1 MRPLFYILISFY
13 TMAQTETQSY
23 EILKNI
29 SDCEIRF
36 YPPAMMAKFTSI
48 DGRSGFGKLFKYI
61 SGNNDGETKISMT
74 TPVHMEK
81 SESKSSMAFVLPKI
95 FNKKNTPKP
104 NDTSLVIYESAS
116 RHYAAIE
123 YSGYTD
129 KDKEK
134 ENTVKLI
141 KILNE
146 HNIEILGSSRVLVYN
161 SPYKIVFRR
170 NEILIP
176 ISYN

>member
-1 MRPLFYILISFY
+1 MRTLFFILLSFY

-23 EILKNI
+23 EVLKNI
-29 SDCEIRF
+29 AGCEIRF
-36 YPPAMMAKFTSI
+36 YPPVMMAKYSS
-48 DGRSGFGKLFKYI
+48 DNGGSGFGKLFKYI

-81 SESKSSMAFVLPKI
+81 SESENSMAFVLPKS

-104 NDTSLVIYESAS
+104 NDTSLVVYESDS
-116 RHYAAIE
+116 RYYAAIE

-129 KDKEK
+129 EDKEK
-134 ENTVKLI
+134 ENTDKLI
-141 KILNE
+141 KTLNE
-146 HNIEILGSSRVLVYN
+146 QNIEILGDSKILVYN

>member
-1 MRPLFYILISFY
+1 
-13 TMAQTETQSY
+13 MAQIETQSY
-23 EILKNI
+23 EVLKNI
-29 SDCEIRF
+29 AGCEIRF
-36 YPPAMMAKFTSI
+36 YPPVMMAKYSS
-48 DGRSGFGKLFKYI
+48 DKGGSGFGKLFKYI

-81 SESKSSMAFVLPKI
+81 SESENSMAFVLPKS
-95 FNKKNTPKP
+95 FNKENAPKP
-104 NDTSLVIYESAS
+104 NDASLVVYESDS

-129 KDKEK
+129 EVKEK
-134 ENTVKLI
+134 ENTDKLK

-146 HNIEILGSSRVLVYN
+146 QNIEIVGDSKILVYN

>member
-1 MRPLFYILISFY
+1 MRTLFFILLSFY
-13 TMAQTETQSY
+13 SMAQTETQSY
-23 EILKNI
+23 EVLKNI
-29 SDCEIRF
+29 AGCEIRF
-36 YPPAMMAKFTSI
+36 YPPVMMAKYTS
-48 DGRSGFGKLFKYI
+48 DNGRSGFGKLFKYI

-81 SESKSSMAFVLPKI
+81 SESENSMAFVLPKS
-95 FNKKNTPKP
+95 FNKENAPKP
-104 NDTSLVIYESAS
+104 NDASLVVYESDS

-129 KDKEK
+129 EVKEK
-134 ENTVKLI
+134 ENTDKLK

-146 HNIEILGSSRVLVYN
+146 QNIKIVGDFKILVYN

>member
-1 MRPLFYILISFY
+1 MRTLFFILLSFY
-13 TMAQTETQSY
+13 TMAQTETQYY
-23 EILKNI
+23 EVLKNI
-29 SDCEIRF
+29 AGCEIRF
-36 YPPAMMAKFTSI
+36 YPPVMMAKYTS
-48 DGRSGFGKLFKYI
+48 DNGRSGFGKLFKYI

-81 SESKSSMAFVLPKI
+81 SESENSMAFVLPKS
-95 FNKKNTPKP
+95 FNKENAPKP
-104 NDTSLVIYESAS
+104 NDASLVVYESDS

-129 KDKEK
+129 EVKEK
-134 ENTVKLI
+134 ENTDKLK

-146 HNIEILGSSRVLVYN
+146 QNIEIVGDSKILVYN

>member
-1 MRPLFYILISFY
+1 MRTLFFILLSFY

-23 EILKNI
+23 EVLKNI
-29 SDCEIRF
+29 AGCEIRF
-36 YPPAMMAKFTSI
+36 YPPVMMAKYTS
-48 DGRSGFGKLFKYI
+48 DNGRSGFGKLFKYI

-81 SESKSSMAFVLPKI
+81 SESENSMAFVLPKS
-95 FNKKNTPKP
+95 FNKENAPKP
-104 NDTSLVIYESAS
+104 NDASLVVYESDS

-129 KDKEK
+129 EVKEK
-134 ENTVKLI
+134 ENTDKLK

-146 HNIEILGSSRVLVYN
+146 QNIEIVGDSKILVYN

>member
-1 MRPLFYILISFY
+1 MRTLFFILLSFY
-13 TMAQTETQSY
+13 SMAQTETQSY
-23 EILKNI
+23 EVLKNI
-29 SDCEIRF
+29 DGCEIRF
-36 YPPAMMAKFTSI
+36 YPPVMMAKYTS
-48 DGRSGFGKLFKYI
+48 DNGRSGFGKLFKYI

-81 SESKSSMAFVLPKI
+81 SESENSMAFVLPKS
-95 FNKKNTPKP
+95 FNKENAPKP
-104 NDTSLVIYESAS
+104 NDASLVVYESDS

-129 KDKEK
+129 EVKEK
-134 ENTVKLI
+134 ENTDKLK

-146 HNIEILGSSRVLVYN
+146 QNIEIVGDSKILVYN

>member
-1 MRPLFYILISFY
+1 
-13 TMAQTETQSY
+13 MAQTETQSY
-23 EILKNI
+23 EVLKNI
-29 SDCEIRF
+29 AGCEIRF
-36 YPPAMMAKFTSI
+36 YPPVMMAKYTS
-48 DGRSGFGKLFKYI
+48 DNGRSGFGKLFKYI

-81 SESKSSMAFVLPKI
+81 SESENSMAFVLPKS
-95 FNKKNTPKP
+95 FNKENAPKP
-104 NDTSLVIYESAS
+104 NDASLVVYESDS

-129 KDKEK
+129 EVKEK
-134 ENTVKLI
+134 ENTDKLK

-146 HNIEILGSSRVLVYN
+146 QNIKIVGDSKILVYN

>member
-1 MRPLFYILISFY
+1 MRIIFFILLSFY

-23 EILKNI
+23 EVLKNF
-29 SDCEIRF
+29 SGCEIRF
-36 YPPAMMAKFTSI
+36 YPPVMMAKYSS
-48 DGRSGFGKLFKYI
+48 DNGRSGFGKLFKYI

-81 SESKSSMAFVLPKI
+81 SESENSMAFVLPKS
-95 FNKKNTPKP
+95 FNKENTPKP
-104 NDTSLVIYESAS
+104 NDASLVVYESDS
-116 RHYAAIE
+116 SHYAAIE

-129 KDKEK
+129 EVKEK
-134 ENTVKLI
+134 ENTDKLM

-146 HNIEILGSSRVLVYN
+146 QNIKILGDSKILVYN

>member
-1 MRPLFYILISFY
+1 
-13 TMAQTETQSY
+13 MAQTETQSY
-23 EILKNI
+23 EVLKNI
-29 SDCEIRF
+29 AGCEIRF
-36 YPPAMMAKFTSI
+36 YPPVMMAKYTS
-48 DGRSGFGKLFKYI
+48 DNGRSGFGKLFKYI

-81 SESKSSMAFVLPKI
+81 SESENSMAFVLPKS
-95 FNKKNTPKP
+95 FNKENAPKP
-104 NDTSLVIYESAS
+104 NDASLVVYESDS

-129 KDKEK
+129 EVKEK
-134 ENTVKLI
+134 ENTDKLK

-146 HNIEILGSSRVLVYN
+146 QNIEIVGDSKILVYN

>member
-1 MRPLFYILISFY
+1 MRTLFFILLSFY
-13 TMAQTETQSY
+13 TMAQIETQSY
-23 EILKNI
+23 EVLKNI
-29 SDCEIRF
+29 AGCEIRF
-36 YPPAMMAKFTSI
+36 YPPVMMAKYTS
-48 DGRSGFGKLFKYI
+48 DNGRSGFGKLFKYI

-81 SESKSSMAFVLPKI
+81 SESENSMAFVLPKS
-95 FNKKNTPKP
+95 FNKENAPKP
-104 NDTSLVIYESAS
+104 NDASLVVYESDS

-129 KDKEK
+129 EVKEK
-134 ENTVKLI
+134 ENTDKLK

-146 HNIEILGSSRVLVYN
+146 QNIEIVGDSKILVYN

>member
-1 MRPLFYILISFY
+1 
-13 TMAQTETQSY
+13 
-23 EILKNI
+23 
-29 SDCEIRF
+29 
-36 YPPAMMAKFTSI
+36 
-48 DGRSGFGKLFKYI
+48 
-61 SGNNDGETKISMT
+61 MT

-81 SESKSSMAFVLPKI
+81 SESENSMAFVLPKS
-95 FNKKNTPKP
+95 FNKENAPKP
-104 NDTSLVIYESAS
+104 NDASLVVYESDS

-129 KDKEK
+129 EVKEK
-134 ENTVKLI
+134 ENTDKLK

-146 HNIEILGSSRVLVYN
+146 QNIEIVGDSKILVYN

>member
-1 MRPLFYILISFY
+1 MRTLFFILLSFY

-23 EILKNI
+23 EVLKNI
-29 SDCEIRF
+29 AGCEIRF
-36 YPPAMMAKFTSI
+36 YPPVMMAKYTS
-48 DGRSGFGKLFKYI
+48 DNGRSGFGKLFKYI

-81 SESKSSMAFVLPKI
+81 SESENSMAFVLPKS
-95 FNKKNTPKP
+95 FNKENAPKP
-104 NDTSLVIYESAS
+104 NDASLVVYESDS

-129 KDKEK
+129 EVKEK
-134 ENTVKLI
+134 ENTDKLK

-146 HNIEILGSSRVLVYN
+146 QNIKIVGDSKILVYN

>member
-1 MRPLFYILISFY
+1 
-13 TMAQTETQSY
+13 MAQTETQSY
-23 EILKNI
+23 EVLKNI
-29 SDCEIRF
+29 AGCEIRF
-36 YPPAMMAKFTSI
+36 YPPVMMAKYTS
-48 DGRSGFGKLFKYI
+48 DNGRSGFGKLFKYI

-81 SESKSSMAFVLPKI
+81 SESENSMAFVLPKS
-95 FNKKNTPKP
+95 FNKENAPKP
-104 NDTSLVIYESAS
+104 NDASLVVYESDS

-129 KDKEK
+129 EVKEK
-134 ENTVKLI
+134 ENTDKLK

-146 HNIEILGSSRVLVYN
+146 QNIEIVGNSKILVYN

>member
-1 MRPLFYILISFY
+1 MRTLFFILLSFY
-13 TMAQTETQSY
+13 SMAQTETQSY
-23 EILKNI
+23 EVLKNI
-29 SDCEIRF
+29 AGCEIRF
-36 YPPAMMAKFTSI
+36 YPPVMMAKYTS
-48 DGRSGFGKLFKYI
+48 DNGRSGFGKLFKYI

-81 SESKSSMAFVLPKI
+81 SESENSMAFVLPKS
-95 FNKKNTPKP
+95 FNKENAPKP
-104 NDTSLVIYESAS
+104 NDPSLVVYESDS
-116 RHYAAIE
+116 SHYAAIE

-129 KDKEK
+129 EVKEK
-134 ENTVKLI
+134 ENTDKLM

-146 HNIEILGSSRVLVYN
+146 QNIKILGDSKILVYN

>member
-1 MRPLFYILISFY
+1 MRPLFYILLSFY

-36 YPPAMMAKFTSI
+36 YPPAMMAKYNSN
-48 DGRSGFGKLFKYI
+48 DGRSGFGKLFRYI

-81 SESKSSMAFVLPKI
+81 SESKSSMAFVLPKR
-95 FNKKNTPKP
+95 FNKENTPKP
-104 NDTSLVIYESAS
+104 NDASLIVYESDS
-116 RHYAAIE
+116 GHYAAIE

-134 ENTVKLI
+134 ENSVKLI

-146 HNIEILGSSRVLVYN
+146 QNIEILGSSKVLVYN
-161 SPYKIVFRR
+161 SPYKIAFRR

>member
-1 MRPLFYILISFY
+1 MRTLFFILLSFY
-13 TMAQTETQSY
+13 SMAQTETQSY
-23 EILKNI
+23 EVLKNI
-29 SDCEIRF
+29 AGCEIRF
-36 YPPAMMAKFTSI
+36 YPPVMMAKHTS
-48 DGRSGFGKLFKYI
+48 DNGGSGFGKLFKYI

-81 SESKSSMAFVLPKI
+81 SESENSMAFVLPKS
-95 FNKKNTPKP
+95 FNKENAPKP
-104 NDTSLVIYESAS
+104 NDASLVVYESDS

-129 KDKEK
+129 EVKEK
-134 ENTVKLI
+134 ENTDKLK

-146 HNIEILGSSRVLVYN
+146 QNIKIVGDSKILVYN

>member
-1 MRPLFYILISFY
+1 MRTLFFILLSFY
-13 TMAQTETQSY
+13 TMAQIETQSY
-23 EILKNI
+23 EVLKNI
-29 SDCEIRF
+29 AGCEIRF
-36 YPPAMMAKFTSI
+36 YPPVMMAKYSS
-48 DGRSGFGKLFKYI
+48 DKGGSGFRKLFKYI

-81 SESKSSMAFVLPKI
+81 SESGNSMAFVLPKS
-95 FNKKNTPKP
+95 FNKENAPKP
-104 NDTSLVIYESAS
+104 NDASLVVYESDS

-129 KDKEK
+129 EVKEK
-134 ENTVKLI
+134 ENKDKLK

-146 HNIEILGSSRVLVYN
+146 QNIEIVGDSKILVYN

>member
-1 MRPLFYILISFY
+1 MRTLFFILLSFY
-13 TMAQTETQSY
+13 TMAQIETQSY
-23 EILKNI
+23 EVLKNI
-29 SDCEIRF
+29 AGCEIRF
-36 YPPAMMAKFTSI
+36 YPPVMMAKYTS
-48 DGRSGFGKLFKYI
+48 DNGRSGFGKLFKYI

-81 SESKSSMAFVLPKI
+81 SESENSMAFVLPKS
-95 FNKKNTPKP
+95 FNKENAPKP
-104 NDTSLVIYESAS
+104 NDASLVVYESDS

-129 KDKEK
+129 EVKEK
-134 ENTVKLI
+134 ENTDKLK

-146 HNIEILGSSRVLVYN
+146 QNIKIVGDSKILVYN

>member
-1 MRPLFYILISFY
+1 MRTLFFILLSFY
-13 TMAQTETQSY
+13 SMAQTETQSY
-23 EILKNI
+23 EVLKNI
-29 SDCEIRF
+29 AGCEIRF
-36 YPPAMMAKFTSI
+36 YPPVMMAKYTS
-48 DGRSGFGKLFKYI
+48 DNGRSGFGKLFKYI

-81 SESKSSMAFVLPKI
+81 SESENSMAFVLPKS
-95 FNKKNTPKP
+95 FNKENAPKP
-104 NDTSLVIYESAS
+104 NDASLVVYESDS

-129 KDKEK
+129 EVKEK
-134 ENTVKLI
+134 ENTDKLK
-141 KILNE
+141 KILNKQ
-146 HNIEILGSSRVLVYN
+146 NIKIVGDSKILVYN

>member
-1 MRPLFYILISFY
+1 MRTLFFILLSFY
-13 TMAQTETQSY
+13 SMAQTETQSY
-23 EILKNI
+23 EVLKNI
-29 SDCEIRF
+29 AGCEIRF
-36 YPPAMMAKFTSI
+36 YPPVMMAKYTS
-48 DGRSGFGKLFKYI
+48 DNGRSGFGKLFKYI

-81 SESKSSMAFVLPKI
+81 SESENSMAFVLPKS
-95 FNKKNTPKP
+95 FNKENAPKP
-104 NDTSLVIYESAS
+104 NDASLVVYESDS

-129 KDKEK
+129 EVKEK
-134 ENTVKLI
+134 ENTDKLK

-146 HNIEILGSSRVLVYN
+146 QNIEIVGDSKILVYN

>member
-1 MRPLFYILISFY
+1 MRTLFLILLSFY
-13 TMAQTETQSY
+13 SMAQTETQSY
-23 EILKNI
+23 EVLKNI
-29 SDCEIRF
+29 AGCEIRF
-36 YPPAMMAKFTSI
+36 YPPVMMAKYTS
-48 DGRSGFGKLFKYI
+48 DNGRSGFGKLFKYI

-81 SESKSSMAFVLPKI
+81 SESENSMAFVLPKS
-95 FNKKNTPKP
+95 FNKENAPKP
-104 NDTSLVIYESAS
+104 NDASLVVYESDS

-129 KDKEK
+129 EVKEK
-134 ENTVKLI
+134 ENTDKLK

-146 HNIEILGSSRVLVYN
+146 QNIEIVGDSKILVYN